1 MSSVIHWVQNGG
13 NSVEN
18 DDKGHCF
25 YPVSPMAPLSCA
37 AAYGYPEVDHNWHG
51 VTAGHRG
58 HGSFANSRVLDFSDY
73 DYCQTNCL
81 KDFPKSCLPDDP
93 CKPVNMGVEGW
104 PNQVGLF
111 DYYCRIKDTLA
122 VGDCFATHIVPA
134 TEDFTKFYYGVQ
146 RAAPGVSVQ
155 FKLMCAGIDLSPV
168 IDAGETGTKIQ
179 CTDIPDENRFANL
192 CDGFDIVLMEIV
204 TMPPEPVDDTCKDEK
219 GLLEGLAIMGS
230 VRTNAV
236 CTGK

>member
-1 MSSVIHWVQNGG
+1 MAATIHWVQLGG

-25 YPVSPMAPLSCA
+25 FPAHPMAPLSCA
-37 AAYGYPEVDHNWHG
+37 ADFGYPEVDHNWHG
-51 VTAGHRG
+51 STAGHRG
-58 HGSFANSRVLDFSDY
+58 HGSFANSRILDFSDY
-73 DYCQTNCL
+73 DYCKINCL
-81 KDFPKSCLPDDP
+81 KDFPRNCLPDDP
-93 CKPVNMGVEGW
+93 CEPVNFGVEGW
-104 PNQVGLF
+104 PNQTGLM
-111 DYYCRIKDTLA
+111 DYYCRIRPALE

-134 TEDFTKFYYGVQ
+134 TEDFTKFYYGVS
-146 RAAPGVSVQ
+146 RAAPGVQVQ

-168 IDAGETGTKIQ
+168 IDAGERGQKIE

-204 TMPPEPVDDTCKDEK
+204 AMPEDSPAEDCKEAKGKLDD
-219 GLLEGLAIMGS
+219 LAMMGS